1 HISIFP
7 SRRTT
12 SRTNNMPA
20 DWILRG
26 EPDQRGGISPPGGC
40 VGPEGMKARV
50 KPASLGHPES
60 SARNLDPAARK
71 EIDRR
76 LARIEG
82 HVAAIRR
89 MMSAG
94 EDCDSLLVQASA
106 VRSAL
111 NGVLVS
117 LMEAHLDSCV
127 IPCSKTGKN
136 EMAIDRFRQA
146 LETVLKRS

>member
-1 HISIFP
+1 
-7 SRRTT
+7 
-12 SRTNNMPA
+12 
-20 DWILRG
+20 
-26 EPDQRGGISPPGGC
+26 
-40 VGPEGMKARV
+40 MKPKA
-50 KPASLGHPES
+50 KAAPLGHPES
-60 SARNLDPAARK
+60 SSRNLRATERS

-89 MMSAG
+89 MLAAG

-111 NGVLVS
+111 NGVLIS
-117 LMEAHLDSCV
+117 LMEAHVDSCV
-127 IPCSKTGKN
+127 IPCSKSGNN
-136 EMAIDRFRQA
+136 EVAIERFRRA

>member
-1 HISIFP
+1 
-7 SRRTT
+7 
-12 SRTNNMPA
+12 
-20 DWILRG
+20 
-26 EPDQRGGISPPGGC
+26 
-40 VGPEGMKARV
+40 MKPKTKLA
-50 KPASLGHPES
+50 PLGHPES
-60 SARNLDPAARK
+60 SSRNLRATERS

-89 MMSAG
+89 MLVAG

-111 NGVLVS
+111 NGVLIS
-117 LMEAHLDSCV
+117 LMEAHVDSCV
-127 IPCSKTGKN
+127 IPCSKSGKN
-136 EMAIDRFRQA
+136 AMAIERFRRA

>member
-1 HISIFP
+1 MQQP
-7 SRRTT
+7 KT
-12 SRTNNMPA
+12 SR
-20 DWILRG
+20 
-26 EPDQRGGISPPGGC
+26 
-40 VGPEGMKARV
+40 KA
-50 KPASLGHPES
+50 PLGHPES
-60 SARNLDPAARK
+60 SSRNIHAKVRA

-89 MMSAG
+89 MLAAG

-117 LMEAHLDSCV
+117 LMEAHVDACV
-127 IPCSKTGKN
+127 IPCSKSGKN
-136 EMAIDRFRQA
+136 EIAIERFRRA

>member
-1 HISIFP
+1 GICYAGRMSKELKVG
-7 SRRTT
+7 SRK
-12 SRTNNMPA
+12 S
-20 DWILRG
+20 
-26 EPDQRGGISPPGGC
+26 Q
-40 VGPEGMKARV
+40 
-50 KPASLGHPES
+50 LGHPES
-60 SARNLDPAARK
+60 SSSNLRATERS

-89 MMSAG
+89 MLAAG
-94 EDCDSLLVQASA
+94 DDCDSLLVQTSA

-117 LMEAHLDSCV
+117 LMEAHVDSCV
-127 IPCSKTGKN
+127 IPCSKSGSN
-136 EMAIDRFRQA
+136 ELALSRFRRA